1 MHVGDADNLR
11 IFPGG
16 EQEGEHGLETIKTQF
31 FKGNSMLNMFNK
43 RDIRLVL
50 FIGSTVLLVMQ
61 LPGYFSQRSNPEWQS
76 RFSVSQS
83 ELTWLSASM
92 LLEHQ
97 HLQEALRGYVNEQEG
112 ADNTNLLQHLN
123 AYMNRFEALGEL
135 IDSQLQQ
142 IKQLE
147 GLVDQPDIESSVF
160 ELSVKNLQTI
170 GIPALRQIETKIRDL
185 RPNGYP
191 ELFLVHNELS
201 DLSTQVTQFLL
212 SGFELSRQLNR
223 EQLILTDR
231 LNQRLWFSQF
241 SIIYGMLLFGL
252 ALGVYLWEK
261 RQTARTLEQTNQ
273 RLGVKICESERLAL
287 ELEQRA
293 SHDGLSG
300 LLNRRGFNQELETLL
315 STRSGQHGLCFLDI
329 DMFKIVNDTCG
340 HSAGDTLIQVTADL
354 LKQRIQDAGVVA
366 RFGGDEFLIMMPD
379 CEKTFF
385 EQSIIDICDEL
396 RLLGFSY
403 NGKKFDISGSFGAVH
418 FNAVEQSVQSL
429 MAIVDAACY
438 EAKKAGG
445 ARIHF
450 HGEDDSIVQ
459 ARQTDVSLINDI
471 QSALSNDNFI
481 LYYQPIHSLRTYDHS
496 ELHGWEVLLRMTD
509 SDNNIILP
517 HKILNVAERFSFAPK
532 IDRWVVKH
540 AFEWLNSQPAELDN
554 LDCLNINL
562 SGRSIGDKDFLEFL
576 MDQTINLTVDTN
588 KVCFEITETAAA
600 GKHALEFISR
610 LKDLGYQLA
619 LDDFGTGFSSFGYLE
634 SLPVDYIK
642 IDGLF
647 VRDIDTNKTHRE
659 FVRAISAVG
668 KAMGKAVVAEFVSN
682 QESVDVLKELG
693 VDFAQGY
700 FLGYPSPLPVNQQY
714 NQQLVAN
721 ECVRDSNLLVQGA
734 RTA

>member
-1 MHVGDADNLR
+1 
-11 IFPGG
+11 
-16 EQEGEHGLETIKTQF
+16 
-31 FKGNSMLNMFNK
+31 MLNIFNK
-43 RDIRLVL
+43 RDVRLVL
-50 FIGSTVLLVMQ
+50 FVGSTILLVMQ

-76 RFSVSQS
+76 GFSVSQS

-97 HLQEALRGYVNEQEG
+97 RLQEALRGYVNKHVG
-112 ADNTNLLQHLN
+112 ADKENLLQHLN
-123 AYMNRFEALGEL
+123 AYMERFDALGEL

-142 IKQLE
+142 IERLE
-147 GLVDQPDIESSVF
+147 SLEEQPDIESSVF

-170 GIPALRQIETKIRDL
+170 GVPTLKQIETEIRDL
-185 RPNGYP
+185 QPNGFS
-191 ELFLVHNELS
+191 ELFVVHNELS
-201 DLSTQVTQFLL
+201 DLSKQVTQFLL

-223 EQLILTDR
+223 EQIKLTDR

-252 ALGVYLWEK
+252 ALAMYLREK
-261 RQTARTLEQTNQ
+261 QQTAKTLKLTNKQ
-273 RLGVKICESERLAL
+273 LNVKIGESERLAL

-300 LLNRRGFNQELETLL
+300 LLNRRGFNQKLESVL
-315 STRSGQHGLCFLDI
+315 SSRSGQHGLCFLDI

-354 LKQRIQDAGVVA
+354 LKNRVQNDGVVA

-379 CEKTFF
+379 CEKSHF
-385 EQSIIDICDEL
+385 EQLIINICDEL
-396 RLLGFSY
+396 SLLGFSH
-403 NGKKFDISGSFGAVH
+403 NGKKFDISASFGAVH
-418 FNAVEQSVQSL
+418 FNAVEQSMQSL

-450 HGEDDSIVQ
+450 QGEDDSIVKD
-459 ARQTDVSLINDI
+459 RQTDVSLINDI
-471 QSALSNDNFI
+471 QRALSNDSFM
-481 LYYQPIHSLRTYDHS
+481 LYYQPIHSLRTDADRALHS
-496 ELHGWEVLLRMTD
+496 WEVLLRMTD
-509 SDNNIILP
+509 SDNNIVLP

-540 AFEWLNSQPAELDN
+540 AFEWLNSQPAELDY

-562 SGRSIGDKDFLEFL
+562 SGRSIGDRDFLEFL
-576 MDQTINLTVDTN
+576 VEQTTSLAVDTN
-588 KVCFEITETAAA
+588 RVCFEITETAVA

-647 VRDIDTNKTHRE
+647 VRDIDSNNTHRE

-693 VDFAQGY
+693 VDYAQGY
-700 FLGYPSPLPVNQQY
+700 FLGYPSALPVVERY
-714 NQQLVAN
+714 HRKLVTN
-721 ECVRDSNLLVQGA
+721 DDQVLESDGFMRGVQVA
-734 RTA
+734 